1 MYSFL
6 PSFSVVSCLWIV
18 VSSYKSVKSGTTYV
32 TILVMSHASI
42 FLYLANYALETWP
55 KSHFFPWKS
64 YLIVVLFRC
73 SNILYILDSTQH
85 PVLSLFC
92 FLTKIWFFGNLGPY
106 LTALISLIVLIPF
119 IVCVCLCTCAC
130 TNSFHTVC
138 VFTCTHA
145 LTPFIWCVCS
155 CVRALIS
162 FILCV
167 HACTPF
173 IVCVCAHVCA
183 LTAFILCV
191 YVCACLHMHMLSLI
205 LTLCD
210 PMDTWMLID
219 EWMFC
224 LLTKTFSSL
233 FGLLLLCIFI
243 TL

>member
-119 IVCVCLCTCAC
+119 IVCVCLCTCVC
-130 TNSFHTVC
+130 TNSFHMVC
-138 VFTCTHA
+138 VFMC
-145 LTPFIWCVCS
+145 
-155 CVRALIS
+155 
-162 FILCV
+162 
-167 HACTPF
+167 ACTNF
-173 IVCVCAHVCA
+173 FHTVCARMHSFHCVCVCARVC
-183 LTAFILCV
+183 TNCFHTVCICV
-191 YVCACLHMHMLSLI
+191 CLPAHAYAQSYLDSLWPHGHMNV
-205 LTLCD
+205 D
-210 PMDTWMLID
+210 WWMNVLP
-219 EWMFC
+219 
-224 LLTKTFSSL
+224 SY
-233 FGLLLLCIFI
+233 
-243 TL
+243 